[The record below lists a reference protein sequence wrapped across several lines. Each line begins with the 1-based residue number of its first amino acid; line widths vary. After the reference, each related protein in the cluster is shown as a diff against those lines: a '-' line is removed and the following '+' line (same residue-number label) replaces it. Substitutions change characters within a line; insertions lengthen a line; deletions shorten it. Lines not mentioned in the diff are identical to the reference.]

1 MNYTLFTKYPLQIKG
16 VNQSNNEELTA
27 IETHVKSEIEYTGNG
42 NDLEFILPYFVF
54 FKFCE
59 AKRTEVTATNGEQSL
74 VSEFPLPS
82 TDHQVRVW
90 NMAVKKLADLCAEK
104 NATANKYYLSKIN
117 FLC

>member
-16 VNQSNNEELTA
+16 VNQSNNEELIA
-27 IETHVKSEIEYTGNG
+27 IETHVKSEIDYTGNE
-42 NDLEFILPYFVF
+42 NDLEFVLPYFVF

-59 AKRTEVTATNGEQSL
+59 VKRTEVTATNGEQSQ
-74 VSEFPLPS
+74 VAEFTLPS

-90 NMAVKKLADLCAEK
+90 NTAAKKLADLCAEK
-104 NATANKYYLSKIN
+104 NAAANKHYLSKIN